1 MLQYDRREVRVEG
14 SVDVSEQEVPDFDI
28 QIETESI
35 VNDSF
40 FDIANVENK
49 IPTPP
54 RHQQNRLAKTRER
67 KVFDLNKILEKVEA
81 KEKEKIL
88 NKSLESSFS
97 HMHEFTEATL
107 KYFHQLIKNPRSG
120 FASKVEGAKIFER
133 IFGERLHDIDLQ
145 LWLVEKFWLKDREE
159 LLLFLEFASNA
170 DIFMP
175 CG

>member
-14 SVDVSEQEVPDFDI
+14 SVDISEQEVPDFDI

-49 IPTPP
+49 IPTPS

-81 KEKEKIL
+81 RRK
-88 NKSLESSFS
+88 
-97 HMHEFTEATL
+97 
-107 KYFHQLIKNPRSG
+107 
-120 FASKVEGAKIFER
+120 KIF
-133 IFGERLHDIDLQ
+133 
-145 LWLVEKFWLKDREE
+145 
-159 LLLFLEFASNA
+159 
-170 DIFMP
+170 
-175 CG
+175 